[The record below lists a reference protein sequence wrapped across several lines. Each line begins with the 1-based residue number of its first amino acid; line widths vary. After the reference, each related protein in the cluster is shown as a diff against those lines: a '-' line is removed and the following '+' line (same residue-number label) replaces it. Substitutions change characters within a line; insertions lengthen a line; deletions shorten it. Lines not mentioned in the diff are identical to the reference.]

1 VPDFPNLVSIPQ
13 WRANLLNNVAR
24 ASGRPDDTAVMM
36 WIQEALDDSATFE
49 SLSSVGDISLTQLDS
64 KLC

>member
-1 VPDFPNLVSIPQ
+1 MPDFPNLVSIPQ